1 MLHKRQ
7 VLWFFGLMMLMVV
20 PSQAA
25 TIYVSPQGQN
35 TADGSINAPVSD
47 ISQALDMAGGGGT
60 VILREGVYRQRVTL
74 KPKHSGNPGQL
85 TTITCYADEKPILKG
100 SDQLTD
106 WTAYNKNIWQH
117 DNWSIPSQQVYVD
130 GKPLIQIGT
139 QNVIGDIEDGM
150 KRRLVTGNDIND
162 MAAGSFYFDAKAKK
176 LYVWLVDSSDPNKH
190 VIEAGVRDYI
200 IRPAHRSPVTYV
212 AVKNLTFR
220 HANSSVP
227 EIEKPYNYTMVT
239 VGNEGLI
246 ENCDI
251 QWGDFRGVMM
261 GRNTQLLNSTIANMG
276 NCGVDASPRSPW
288 RVSGCTITNNG
299 HRRYLGWHC
308 GGLKLIPDAYGTIEN
323 CLVSENWG
331 PGVWFDWSDTGGQ
344 NVIRNNRIL
353 NKRATQMIQ
362 GKIRHIDVAGIK
374 IETSRNVL
382 IYNNLISGND
392 GNGIIVMASSAVEIF
407 NNTFTH
413 NKGMAAVQVGGVPR
427 GNKALGGGNTLD
439 HINVI
444 NNVFYNNHATYDV
457 SLQFPV
463 TGRTDKVTFK
473 LNSDYNCY
481 YRFGGP
487 VQLHTGGTYTG
498 FLPAFDDLKTWQQQ
512 TGLDEHSFAADPM
525 FINAMQGDYQP
536 GSNSPLRDASIGFG
550 KPWTP
555 PMFDASPD
563 GAGRLRF
570 KRLDIGAYESADTHG
585 KAAPVTIAPKADGM
599 LIDDVL
605 PAGVMSLDCSNHASD
620 PRRFWLWT
628 AVDPKPASG
637 ALCAKLVAEN
647 DSLRLMGL
655 LMQTPISTAG
665 YKTLAARLCLSPQQT
680 PENVLFALQ
689 TEDGN
694 YIGQGLGF
702 QSTRIKLP
710 KQVASIDP
718 DTGALL
724 AGSDSRTISLSQ
736 FSDNLTA
743 GKWVQVQMALPSEA
757 HSQIRSVILGA
768 TDGVVAID
776 QIQLLP

>member
-1 MLHKRQ
+1 MLHMQLVSRFI
-7 VLWFFGLMMLMVV
+7 VLFLLMATL
-20 PSQAA
+20 SHAA

-35 TADGSINAPVSD
+35 TAVGTLADPVADIN
-47 ISQALDMAGGGGT
+47 IALDMAGGGGT
-60 VILREGVYRQRVTL
+60 VYLREGVYRQRITL
-74 KPKHSGNPGQL
+74 KAKHSGKPGQL
-85 TTITCYADEKPILKG
+85 TTITCYADEKPVLKG
-100 SDQLTD
+100 SDPVIG
-106 WTAYNKNIWQH
+106 WTPYDANIWQH
-117 DNWSIPSQQVYVD
+117 DNWLVPSQQVFVD
-130 GKPLIQIGT
+130 GKPLIQIGS
-139 QNVIGDIEDGM
+139 QNVVGDIEDGM
-150 KRRLVTGNDIND
+150 KRRIVTGKDIHD
-162 MAAGSFYFDAKAKK
+162 MSAGSFYYDAIANR
-176 LYVWLVDSSDPNKH
+176 LYVWLTDSSDPNKH
-190 VIEAGVRDYI
+190 TVEAGVRDYI
-200 IRPAHRSPVTYV
+200 IRPALHSPVTYV

-227 EIEKPYNYTMVT
+227 EITKPYNYTMVS

-288 RVSGCTITNNG
+288 RVSDCTITNNG
-299 HRRYLGWHC
+299 HRRFLGWHC
-308 GGLKLIPDAYGTIEN
+308 GGMKLIPDAYGTIEN

-331 PGVWFDWSDTGGQ
+331 PGIWFDWSDTGGQ
-344 NVIRNNRIL
+344 IVIRNNRIL
-353 NKRATQMIQ
+353 NNRATQMIQ

-392 GNGIIVMASSAVEIF
+392 GNGIIVMASSTVEIF

-427 GNKALGGGNTLD
+427 GNKAMGGGNTLD

-444 NNVFYNNHATYDV
+444 NNVFYNNQATYDV

-463 TGRTDKVTFK
+463 TGRTDNVTFK

-498 FLPAFDDLKTWQQQ
+498 FLPMYDDLKTWQEQ
-512 TGLDEHSFAADPM
+512 TGLDQHSVVADPK
-525 FINAMQGDYQP
+525 FIDAMQGDYQP

-563 GAGRLRF
+563 GSGRPRF
-570 KRLDIGAYESADTHG
+570 KRLDIGAYESADMHG
-585 KAAPVTIAPKADGM
+585 KASPVTIASASGRV
-599 LIDDVL
+599 LVDDVL
-605 PAGVMSLDCSNHASD
+605 PAGVMPMDCSNHASD

-637 ALCAKLVAEN
+637 ALCAKLVADN
-647 DSLRLMGL
+647 DTLRLMGL
-655 LMQTPISTAG
+655 FMQTPVSTAG
-665 YKTLAARLCLSPQQT
+665 YKTLSALLWLSPQQT
-680 PENVLFALQ
+680 PQNVLLALQ
-689 TEDGN
+689 TEEGN
-694 YIGQGLGF
+694 YVGSGF
-702 QSTRIKLP
+702 GFDSASIKLP
-710 KQVASIDP
+710 KQVASVDP
-718 DTGALL
+718 DTGAWL
-724 AGSDSRTISLSQ
+724 AGSDSRTITLSK
-736 FSDNLTA
+736 FNSSLTA
-743 GKWVQVQMALPSEA
+743 GKWVRVQMALPSESQ
-757 HSQIRSVILGA
+757 SQICSLILGA
-768 TDGVVAID
+768 SGGVVAID